1 MLSLSVR
8 IRSERYCPRKRPA
21 GYIFPRNELRVKL
34 LLNLN
39 HEQEKEEVMAGRET
53 RQYWID
59 QLSEYWE
66 SGFTIQEYCELKELS
81 YESARRWIALLKK
94 EREREGNKGTL
105 DFVEVTLPG
114 TAELDRRSGVKLYS
128 DGVEILVEKNFDRET
143 LSQVLEVLKGLPCSG
158 SAEQ

>member
-1 MLSLSVR
+1 
-8 IRSERYCPRKRPA
+8 
-21 GYIFPRNELRVKL
+21 
-34 LLNLN
+34 
-39 HEQEKEEVMAGRET
+39 MAGRET

-59 QLSEYWE
+59 QLTEYWE
-66 SGFTIQEYCELKELS
+66 SGFTIQEYCELKDLP
-81 YESARRWIALLKK
+81 YESTRRWISQLKK
-94 EREREGNKGTL
+94 EREHGENKEAPL

-128 DGVEILVEKNFDRET
+128 DGVEILVEKNFDRDT